1 MKTMTFLRAS
11 LKTSLGALLLSGLA
25 QAATLPANLNW
36 TSGPDAPLYA
46 DKNAKQGGVYN
57 LRLSTFPLTFRTIGP
72 DSNGSFRPF
81 LLDGQPGLLQMH
93 PNTREYLPS
102 LATEWAFDDDQ
113 KTVYFKL
120 DKTARWSDGADISSA
135 DFEFLFDYMRSDNA
149 KAPWY
154 KDYYTNSI
162 TGITVYDEDTFA
174 LHSADRL
181 PQDDLL
187 ARLGA
192 TPRPKHFY
200 PDGLPENFI
209 KRYNWKTEPVTG
221 PYVLGKVKKGKS
233 IEFVKV
239 KDWWGYN
246 NPYYQNRYNVDRVRL
261 KIIRDQDVA
270 MKHFEKGS
278 IDAFSMILPGVW
290 HNQGKGPLYDKGF
303 IEKSWLFNDT
313 PQGAAGVWLNLENS
327 LLQDTNVRKGLTH
340 AMNVDKMIDT
350 ALFGDYVHLQSFGSG
365 KGVYDHP
372 NMKAKPFDPKL
383 AAEYFAQAG
392 YDTLDRDGIR
402 VNAQGER
409 LVLVMNYSWKA
420 HSARITVLREEAKK
434 AGLDLQLNLV
444 EGATGFKA
452 ALEKKHQAV
461 FQGMGS
467 GMKPVYWQY
476 FHSANAKPQ
485 TNNFTNY
492 QDPEM
497 DKLIDA
503 YDSEFNVEKKA
514 ELSHQI
520 QEKIMACDCFIPT
533 YSVPYT
539 RLAHWRYVRLPTTLG
554 VGLSTALADESGFE
568 YGLFWLDEEIKKET
582 LKAKKSGQSFP
593 VVNRV
598 EKHGAESL

>member
-11 LKTSLGALLLSGLA
+11 LKTSLGALLLSSLA

-36 TSGPDAPLYA
+36 TSGPDAPLFA

-514 ELSHQI
+514 ELSHKI

>member
-11 LKTSLGALLLSGLA
+11 LKTSLGALLLSSLA

-554 VGLSTALADESGFE
+554 VGLSTTLADESGFE

-598 EKHGAESL
+598 EKHSAESL

>member
-11 LKTSLGALLLSGLA
+11 LKTSLGALLLSSLA
-25 QAATLPANLNW
+25 QATTLPANLNW
-36 TSGPDAPLYA
+36 TSGPDAPLFA

-181 PQDDLL
+181 PQDDLI
-187 ARLGA
+187 ARLGV

-209 KRYNWKTEPVTG
+209 KRYNWKAEPVTG
-221 PYVLGKVKKGKS
+221 PYILGKVKKGKS

-313 PQGAAGVWLNLENS
+313 PQGATGVWLNLENP
-327 LLQDTNVRKGLTH
+327 LMQDANVRKGI
-340 AMNVDKMIDT
+340 AYSINVDKMIET

-365 KGVYDHP
+365 KGIYDHP
-372 NMKAKPFDPKL
+372 TMKAKPFDPKL
-383 AAEYFAQAG
+383 AAEYFAKAG
-392 YDTLDRDGIR
+392 YDSLGRDGIR
-402 VNAQGER
+402 INAQGER

-420 HSARITVLREEAKK
+420 HSARTAVLREEAKK

-467 GMKPVYWQY
+467 GMKPAYWQY

-514 ELSHQI
+514 KFSHQI

-539 RLAHWRYVRLPTTLG
+539 RLAHWRYVRLPVSLG

-568 YGLFWLDEEIKKET
+568 YGLFWLDEETKKET
-582 LKAKKSGQSFP
+582 LEAKKSGQSFP
-593 VVNRV
+593 AVNRV
-598 EKHGAESL
+598 EKLGVESL